1 VIFVDTSAFLA
12 RYLAHDQYHSAA
24 LEFWGKLAKD
34 NETCVTSNFVLD
46 ELLSLLVRRTSGNF
60 AAERARHLYASSSLQ
75 ILRPHETDETSA
87 VILLEKYA
95 DHRVSFTDCVSFVLM
110 QRLRIADAFTFDSH
124 FELAGFNQL
133 P

>member
-12 RYLAHDQYHSAA
+12 RYLANDQHHSTAVKY
-24 LEFWGKLAKD
+24 WQKLAQD
-34 NETCVTSNFVLD
+34 NEQCITSNFVID
-46 ELLSLLVRRTSGNF
+46 ELLSLLVRRTSGDF
-60 AAERARHLYASSSLQ
+60 AAERARNLYSSTALQ
-75 ILRPHETDETSA
+75 ILRLDEVDETAA

-110 QRLRIADAFTFDSH
+110 KRLRIADAFTFDTH